1 MVNIFAL
8 STGRC
13 GSTTFTKS
21 FSHATN
27 YTSGHEIHARWIG
40 NDYFI
45 YPDNHIESDNR
56 LSWMLGSLDK
66 YYGDN
71 PIYVHLYRDTE
82 EVAQSWA
89 KRYSPNVHSGIM
101 YAFGHGILQQ
111 PAIFNSKEIA
121 EVANMY
127 VEVVT
132 RNIESFLTNK
142 TKVIR
147 LDIANPEESVQK
159 IWEMGN
165 IEGDIHKALQEW
177 NFKYNAS

>member
-1 MVNIFAL
+1 MNIFCL

-13 GSTTFTKS
+13 GSTTFSKS

-27 YTSGHEIHARWIG
+27 YTSGHETHAKRVG
-40 NDYFI
+40 NDYFF

-71 PIYVHLYRDTE
+71 PIYVHLYRDAG
-82 EVAQSWA
+82 EVVESYS
-89 KRYSPNVHSGIM
+89 KRYSLDFISGIM
-101 YAFGHGILQQ
+101 FGFGHGILQQ
-111 PAIFNSKEIA
+111 PSIYSPEVIT
-121 EVANMY
+121 EVAKMY

-132 RNIESFLTNK
+132 HNIESFLVNK

-147 LDIANPEESVQK
+147 FDVDDPETAIYK
-159 IWEMGN
+159 IWEMGG
-165 IEGDIHKALQEW
+165 IEGDIQNALEEW
-177 NFKYNAS
+177 KYRYNQS

>member
-1 MVNIFAL
+1 MNIFCL

-13 GSTTFTKS
+13 GSMTFSKS

-27 YTSGHEIHARWIG
+27 FTSGHETHTKRVG
-40 NDYFI
+40 KDYFI

-66 YYGDN
+66 YHGDK

-82 EVAQSWA
+82 EIVKSYS
-89 KRYSPNVHSGIM
+89 KRYSKDWISGIM
-101 YAFGHGILQQ
+101 HGFGHGILQQ
-111 PAIFNSKEIA
+111 PSIYSPERIA
-121 EVANMY
+121 EVAEMY

-132 RNIESFLTNK
+132 HNIESFLTNK

-147 LDIANPEESVQK
+147 FDVANPEISIRK
-159 IWEMGN
+159 IWEMGG
-165 IEGDIHKALQEW
+165 IEGDLQKALQEW
-177 NFKYNAS
+177 SYMHNQS